1 MIPRKTPHKGPEL
14 FSDFEFTLNQN
25 NPLYVLANKINWKLF
40 EIEFTPLYS
49 KGMGRPGK
57 PIRLMAALLIL
68 KHLRDISDESVV
80 AQFCENAYFQHFCG
94 LSSWDNSPPCA
105 SSELVHFRNRIG
117 RRGVELILQESIRV
131 NQDDSD
137 KKDLHVCLDTTVQEK
152 NITFPTDS
160 KLHKKIIRNCLSIAQ
175 NENIQLRQRYTRTL
189 KKLSV
194 DQRFRNHARN
204 KKKAIKADRRIKII
218 AGRLVRELERVLPSE
233 SQYRNELELFAKV
246 LAQKKGDSNKIYSLH
261 EPETCCISKGKEH
274 KKYEFGNKASIA
286 RTHDGIIVGAMSFRN
301 EYDGHTASETLE
313 QVRRLTNREVLT
325 ATADRGYRG
334 ATKIGNTTLFVPGKS
349 RAGMSEYQKR
359 KLRNIHRK
367 RAAIEP
373 VIGHLKQD
381 HRMNRNFYKGIKG
394 DEINIMLAAAAF
406 NFKRMMRHWLSRL
419 LSALSRIF
427 NVLPELAWKFIQ
439 ALWQNERT
447 EMHIPFRKQL
457 AYGGI
462 LG

>member
-1 MIPRKTPHKGPEL
+1 ML
-14 FSDFEFTLNQN
+14 F
-25 NPLYVLANKINWKLF
+25 
-40 EIEFTPLYS
+40 
-49 KGMGRPGK
+49 R
-57 PIRLMAALLIL
+57 
-68 KHLRDISDESVV
+68 SVS
-80 AQFCENAYFQHFCG
+80 QSRY
-94 LSSWDNSPPCA
+94 
-105 SSELVHFRNRIG
+105 
-117 RRGVELILQESIRV
+117 
-131 NQDDSD
+131 
-137 KKDLHVCLDTTVQEK
+137 
-152 NITFPTDS
+152 TDS

-246 LAQKKGDSNKIYSLH
+246 LAQKKGERNKIYSLH

-427 NVLPELAWKFIQ
+427 NVLPELAWKLNQ
-439 ALWQNERT
+439 ALWQYERT